1 MRLLLLAAVLLA
13 PLRAA
18 AIDLTGTWELSGDD
32 GIRCTVQNDVAAGG
46 KERDVR
52 LATLLI
58 RHTGTELLIEINPEG
73 SVLQN
78 KYLGLAYT
86 HPKVAT
92 KGYGVATAC
101 TVAGKAF
108 GGTMRIA
115 KAKASADDGTG
126 TLTLQ
131 YVGNRESVISDCS
144 GKYVRTS
151 ADPPPMETTCP

>member
-1 MRLLLLAAVLLA
+1 VRSLVLAMALLA
-13 PLRAA
+13 PLPAA
-18 AIDLTGTWELSGDD
+18 AIDLTGTWALQGDD
-32 GIRCTVQNDVAAGG
+32 GIRCTVQNDIAPGG
-46 KERDVR
+46 KERDTR
-52 LATLLI
+52 LSTLLI
-58 RHTGTELLIEINPEG
+58 RHTGTELLIEVNPEG

-78 KYLGLAYT
+78 RYLGLAYT

-101 TVAGKAF
+101 TVPGKAF

-126 TLTLQ
+126 TFTLQ
-131 YVGNRESVISDCS
+131 YVGNRESVISECS

-151 ADPPPMETTCP
+151 ADPPAMETTCP